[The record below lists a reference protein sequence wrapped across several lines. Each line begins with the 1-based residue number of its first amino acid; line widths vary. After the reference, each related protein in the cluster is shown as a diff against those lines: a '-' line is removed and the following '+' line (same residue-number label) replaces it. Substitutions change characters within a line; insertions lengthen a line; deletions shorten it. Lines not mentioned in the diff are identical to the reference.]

1 MELKYIVYVTVNLCN
16 GKLYFGVHRTNPNVF
31 DGYIGCGIYRQSN
44 ATQKYPLHTAVRKY
58 GYDNFKRTIIQ
69 IFPDTD
75 EGKKQAYNLETQ
87 IVNTTLL
94 RSKNV
99 YNSKLGGEGG
109 CNIEQKRIYKYSLS
123 GEFLQSY
130 KNINDA
136 ALSVI
141 NNGDIY
147 NIVKSIRNN
156 CLGYSSSA
164 YNFFWSYKKEF
175 TYHSNKVKVAQYTI
189 SGKFIRYYDS
199 ITEAEEKLQINTI
212 KQAINKKCLAG
223 GFQWRVYDCSDKDID
238 SFYTNTIKND
248 NTKIAMLD
256 NNGNFIKEY
265 SSINEC
271 AKENNLK
278 SSQINRVLRNI
289 VRSHKGFKF
298 KYI

>member
-99 YNSKLGGEGG
+99 YNSKIGGEGG
-109 CNIEQKRIYKYSLS
+109 NNTEPKRIYKYSLS

-164 YNFFWSYKKEF
+164 YNFFWGYKKEF
-175 TYHSNKVKVAQYTI
+175 TYRSNKVKVAQYTI

-212 KQAINKKCLAG
+212 KQAINKKCLSG

-238 SFYTNTIKND
+238 SYYTNTIKND
-248 NTKIAMLD
+248 NTKIVMLD

-265 SSINEC
+265 RSINEC

-289 VRSHKGFKF
+289 IRSHKGFKF

>member
-99 YNSKLGGEGG
+99 YNSKIGG

-123 GEFLQSY
+123 GEFLRSY

-156 CLGYSSSA
+156 CLGYSFSA

-212 KQAINKKCLAG
+212 KQAINKKCLSG

-238 SFYTNTIKND
+238 RYYTNTIKND
-248 NTKIAMLD
+248 NVKIAMLD

-265 SSINEC
+265 GSINEC

-289 VRSHKGFKF
+289 IRSHKGFKF